1 MGRGVNAVLGI
12 LLLAAGAYTLFL
24 QLTSG
29 EPMRSFIVAMGGM
42 LLVLGAYALWTGLRP
57 RR

>member
-1 MGRGVNAVLGI
+1 LGRGVTVVLGV

-29 EPMRSFIVAMGGM
+29 EPMRSFIVGMGIL
-42 LLVLGAYALWTGLRP
+42 LLVLGVYALWTGLRP